1 MYKNV
6 ILNIILHLMYNNN
19 IMTILLLNSVLIF
32 ALFSIAM
39 SNQIYTKTQLRGF
52 HQKMINEVFE
62 EKIKEIITEV
72 IRSANSNLTS
82 YTQFICLNNNNYG
95 DYDYTILNKK
105 TDFEIIQKLQDTL
118 IDSNIKI
125 IEYSQRMCERN
136 NYQEEKIN
144 IINSRKLIINWD

>member
-19 IMTILLLNSVLIF
+19 IMTILLLIF

-82 YTQFICLNNNNYG
+82 YTQFICLNNYYYEN
-95 DYDYTILNKK
+95 YDYTIFNKK

>member
-39 SNQIYTKTQLRGF
+39 SNHQIYTKTQLRGF

-118 IDSNIKI
+118 IDSNVTIV
-125 IEYSQRMCERN
+125 EYSHRICQQR

-144 IINSRKLIINWD
+144 INARKLIINWD

>member
-1 MYKNV
+1 
-6 ILNIILHLMYNNN
+6 
-19 IMTILLLNSVLIF
+19 MTIIVKSVLIF

-39 SNQIYTKTQLRGF
+39 SNHQIYTKTQLRGF

-82 YTQFICLNNNNYG
+82 YTQFICLNNYYYENH
-95 DYDYTILNKK
+95 DYTIFNKK
-105 TDFEIIQKLQDTL
+105 TDFEIIQKLQETL

-144 IINSRKLIINWD
+144 INARKLIINWD